1 MKLALELQPCLKNRS
16 GIGIYTYE
24 LAKCLQ
30 NKPTIQIEGNIFNF
44 LMRNDLTEELQGLT
58 FSQKYCTL
66 FPYGIYRRIWR
77 IVPVPYKWL
86 FGKKADITHFFDFI
100 VPKGVY
106 GKVVTT
112 IHDAVWLLYPETM
125 AKKTLKR
132 ITQDIQ
138 YNIDRADAIVT
149 ISESTKQDLITLLQ
163 IPEDK
168 IVIAP
173 PGVDMERFQHQ
184 YSVTELEQVKEKYNL
199 PDKYILYMGTLEPR
213 KNIERLVQAFALLHQ
228 QPELQQYQL
237 VLAGKKG
244 WQYDNIF
251 AQITQLGLKQDVIC
265 TGYVDEVDKVAIY
278 QQAYLFV
285 FPSLYEGFGMPVLE
299 AMAAGVPVVTSN
311 VSSLPE
317 VAGDAALLAE
327 PLDVQALA
335 DSIQRLLLDDD
346 LRQSCIAKGYMQCKH
361 FTWERSADI
370 LLELYQR
377 LMAEQNKW

>member
-30 NKPTIQIEGNIFNF
+30 NKSAAQLTGNIFNF
-44 LMRNDLTEELQGLT
+44 FMRNDLTEELKGLT
-58 FSQKYCTL
+58 FPQKYCTL
-66 FPYGIYRRIWR
+66 FPYGIYRRIWQV
-77 IVPVPYKWL
+77 VPVPYRWL
-86 FGKKADITHFFDFI
+86 FGKDVDITHFFDFI

-138 YNIDRADAIVT
+138 YSIDRADAIVAV
-149 ISESTKQDLITLLQ
+149 SESTKQDLTSLLQ

-168 IVIAP
+168 IVIAS
-173 PGVDMERFQHQ
+173 PGVDVERFQHQ
-184 YSVTELEQVKEKYNL
+184 YSVAELEQMKEKYNL
-199 PDKYILYMGTLEPR
+199 PDKYVLYMGTLEPR
-213 KNIERLVQAFALLHQ
+213 KNIERLVQAFALVHQ
-228 QPELQQYQL
+228 QPELRQYKL

-244 WQYDNIF
+244 WQYDSIF
-251 AQITQLGLKQDVIC
+251 ARITQLGLEQDVIC
-265 TGYVDEVDKVAIY
+265 TGYVDEADKAAIY
-278 QQAYLFV
+278 QQADLFV

-317 VAGDAALLAE
+317 VAGDAALLAD

-335 DSIQRLLLDDD
+335 DNIQRLLLDDD
-346 LRQSCIAKGYMQCKH
+346 LRQSCIAKGYVRCKH

-370 LLELYQR
+370 LVELYQR
-377 LMAEQNKW
+377 LMAEQNG